1 MWKSTDKRVVT
12 GITADGRFLWS
23 RLEIKDGNN
32 GFHDVRLCVSDGANT
47 LVSNTSLNG
56 LVSL

>member
-1 MWKSTDKRVVT
+1 MWKSTGKIVIT

-32 GFHDVRLCVSDGANT
+32 GFHEARMVRE
-47 LVSNTSLNG
+47 
-56 LVSL
+56 

>member
-1 MWKSTDKRVVT
+1 MWKSTGKRAIT

-32 GFHDVRLCVSDGANT
+32 GFHEVRMVRE
-47 LVSNTSLNG
+47 
-56 LVSL
+56 